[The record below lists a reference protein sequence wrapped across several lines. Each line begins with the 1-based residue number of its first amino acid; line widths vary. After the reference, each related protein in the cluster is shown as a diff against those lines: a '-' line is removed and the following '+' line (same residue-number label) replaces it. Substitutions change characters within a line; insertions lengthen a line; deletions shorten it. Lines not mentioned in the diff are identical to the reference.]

1 MRSWKS
7 LPRAVLVAVVA
18 GALAAAA
25 VPVTASAAAPS
36 HVGSTLE
43 GCKVTTTIVLPNGDG
58 KFICPTAAYTSGN
71 LGKFW
76 NELDLVPF
84 RLTLDAGQAAPATQT
99 YSLAV
104 VLDHEDG
111 TPARPGYDV
120 ISALTLNTALSS
132 AGCNAASDAGQQ
144 TTTDF
149 GGIDKSIYRKIT
161 VTQLQ
166 QTKCVYDYYGR
177 LALGSH
183 LFPGSALHANLAN
196 ENLGTQGIG
205 ASDVSI
211 PVTEILPQELSKDMS
226 ALQDSD
232 HAWSITKGAQPD
244 HVDFTNTCDPANSR
258 TATIAVTINW
268 TKLAATPNGEITVVT
283 HVYAENPAARTITVT
298 ASDNIRSGTTSLHTV
313 TGSPVDVPANTKL
326 LVLTHTTTVPAGTT
340 DLNDIATATYL
351 DKVTSVPVP
360 GSTQAT
366 ASADVQ
372 GSGHTTNQSAVI
384 TDSESIAG
392 AFSYSADSFTPNIG
406 SFDNGYVAGTQT
418 TGQTDWTSSSRTAS
432 GSVTFSKTVYVSAGS
447 SGIGSL
453 SDVAN
458 LTGSDGFTASA
469 DASVALSSA
478 RQATITILKHIPNVL
493 SGDETAS
500 FTFDIIDAADNVVET
515 RTVSFSAGQ
524 TTRSVDVAGLTP
536 GIYTVAE
543 RTTPGWDP
551 QDPVVRNVTTACSS
565 TAEFTN
571 GFGPATASAHKI
583 TQPAR
588 SEANWAMTLTG
599 PGGVTETVDTDAN
612 GDASFTTALVEGDYT
627 ITEGAKSGWTA
638 VGSSGEC
645 SFTVDYPA
653 DADHQFSC
661 TFTNRR
667 PAHAAAIKI
676 TQPAGSEAGWTM
688 TLSGPGAGVGGE
700 AHDTDANGNVTFA
713 TDLQAGGHYTISET
727 NQSGWDAQA
736 PTGSC
741 DFTVAYPADADRTFT
756 CTFTN
761 VQRAHVRVLKT
772 VSGSSDLGGRTFTF
786 QLRSGASPTSVGT
799 ALETQ
804 ALAAANNPVSFST
817 GLIPGATYQMCELL
831 PGIGW
836 MTSLFTDGGFTPNI
850 VNDPLADN
858 SLICH
863 DFTATAGELK
873 TIAVDNTPPPGGL
886 ALTIGYWKNH
896 ASCSSSNGKQKLAL
910 DLVLA
915 SYPIAGGQSTHGV
928 FIGSLYVDTCTEAV
942 RLLNKSTVNAGKKM
956 ASDPAYNMAAQ
967 LMAVELNLQGGAGV
981 CGGLLTYREMAQTLL
996 AKYAFNGTSSY
1007 TSGASKMSAA
1017 DQALANLL
1025 AGKLDDWNNN
1035 TLC

>member
-1 MRSWKS
+1 MRSRKS
-7 LPRAVLVAVVA
+7 SPIAVIVAAV
-18 GALAAAA
+18 LAAAVLPA
-25 VPVTASAAAPS
+25 TAGATAPS

-43 GCKVTTTIVLPNGDG
+43 GCKVTTTITLPNGGGD
-58 KFICPTAAYTSGN
+58 FICPTAAYTSGN

-84 RLTLDAGQAAPATQT
+84 RVTLAAGGAAPATQT

-132 AGCNAASDAGQQ
+132 AGCTAASDAGQQ

-161 VTQLQ
+161 VTQLEN
-166 QTKCVYDYYGR
+166 TKCVYDYYGR

-211 PVTEILPQELSKDMS
+211 PVNEILPQELSKDMS

-244 HVDFTNTCDPANSR
+244 HVDFANTCDPANPR
-258 TATIAVTINW
+258 NAAVAVTITW
-268 TKLAATPNGEITVVT
+268 TKIAATPSGEITVVT
-283 HVYAENPAARTITVT
+283 HVYAENPAARPITVT
-298 ASDNIRSGTTSLHTV
+298 ASDDIRSGTTSLHTV

-326 LVLTHTTTVPAGTT
+326 LVLSHTTTVPAGTT

-351 DKVTSVPVP
+351 DKVTNVAVP
-360 GSTQAT
+360 GSTTAT
-366 ASADVQ
+366 ATATVQ
-372 GSGHTTNQSAVI
+372 GSGRTTNQSAVI

-392 AFSYSADSFTPNIG
+392 SFSYSADSFTPNIG
-406 SFDNGYVAGTQT
+406 SFDNGYVAGTHT
-418 TGQTDWTSSSRTAS
+418 TAQTDWTSSSQTAS
-432 GSVTFSKTVYVSAGS
+432 GSVTFSKTVYVAAGS
-447 SGIGSL
+447 SGIGAL

-493 SGDETAS
+493 SGSETAS
-500 FTFDIIDAADNVVET
+500 FTFDVIDADDNVVET
-515 RTVSFSAGQ
+515 RTVSFAAGE
-524 TTRSVDVAGLTP
+524 TTNSVDVAGLTP
-536 GIYTVAE
+536 GVYTVAE

-583 TQPAR
+583 TQPAG
-588 SEANWAMTLTG
+588 SESGWAMTLTG
-599 PGGVTETVDTDAN
+599 PGGVSETVDTDAS
-612 GDASFTTALVEGDYT
+612 GDASFATALVEGAYT

-645 SFTVDYPA
+645 SFEVNYPA
-653 DADHQFSC
+653 DADRQFSC

-676 TQPAGSEAGWTM
+676 TQPVGAEAGWTM

-700 AHDTDANGNVTFA
+700 SQDTDANGNVAFA
-713 TDLQAGGHYTISET
+713 TDLQAGGQYTITET

-741 DFTVAYPADADRTFT
+741 DFTVDYPADADRTFT

-761 VQRAHVRVLKT
+761 IQRAHVRVSKT
-772 VSGSSDLGGRTFTF
+772 VSGSSDLGGRTFMF
-786 QLRSGASPTSVGT
+786 QLRSGASPTSLGTTLETKALDAAHNPLSFDT
-799 ALETQ
+799 ALV
-804 ALAAANNPVSFST
+804 A
-817 GLIPGATYQMCELL
+817 GATYQMCELL

-836 MTSLFTDGGFTPNI
+836 MTSLFTGGGFTPNV

-873 TIAVDNTPPPGGL
+873 TIEVDNTPPPGGL

-896 ASCSSSNGKQKLAL
+896 ASCSSSSGKQKLAL
-910 DLVLA
+910 DIVLA
-915 SYPIAGGQSTHGV
+915 SFAIASGQSTHGV
-928 FIGSLYVDTCTEAV
+928 FMGALYVDTCSEAV
-942 RLLNKSTVNAGKKM
+942 ALLNKSTLGGKKM

-967 LMAVELNLQGGAGV
+967 LMAVELNLQGGAGA

-1017 DQALANLL
+1017 DQALANFL
-1025 AGKLDDWNNN
+1025 ASKLDDWNNN

>member
-7 LPRAVLVAVVA
+7 APRVVLLAIVAVAIGGAALPAVA
-18 GALAAAA
+18 GA
-25 VPVTASAAAPS
+25 TAPS

-43 GCKVTTTIVLPNGDG
+43 GCKVTTTITLPNGSGD
-58 KFICPTAAYTSGN
+58 FICPTAAYTSGN

-84 RLTLDAGQAAPATQT
+84 RLTLDAGGAAPATQT
-99 YSLAV
+99 YSVAV

-120 ISALTLNTALSS
+120 ISALTLNVALSS
-132 AGCNAASDAGQQ
+132 AGCTAASDAGQQ

-161 VTQLQ
+161 VTQLEN
-166 QTKCVYDYYGR
+166 TTCVYDYYGR

-183 LFPGSALHANLAN
+183 LFPGAALHANLAN

-244 HVDFTNTCDPANSR
+244 HVDFPNTCDPANSR
-258 TATIAVTINW
+258 NATVAVTITW
-268 TKLAATPNGEITVVT
+268 TKLAATPNGEITVIT
-283 HVYAENPAARTITVT
+283 HVYAENPASRTITVT

-313 TGSPVDVPANTKL
+313 TGSAVDVPSNTKL

-351 DKVTSVPVP
+351 DKVTNVPVP

-366 ASADVQ
+366 ASATVQ
-372 GSGHTTNQSAVI
+372 GSGHTTNASAVI
-384 TDSESIAG
+384 TDAESIIG
-392 AFSYSADSFTPNIG
+392 DFDYSADSFSPNVG
-406 SFDNGYVAGTQT
+406 SFQGGYVAGTRT
-418 TGQTDWTSSSRTAS
+418 SAQTDWTSASQTGS
-432 GSVTFSKTVYVSAGS
+432 GSVTFSKTVYVDAGA
-447 SGIGSL
+447 SGAGSL
-453 SDVAN
+453 SDLAA

-469 DASVALSSA
+469 NASVALSAS
-478 RQATITILKHIPNVL
+478 RQATISIVKHIPDVL
-493 SGDETAS
+493 QGSETAA
-500 FTFDIIDAADNVVET
+500 FTFDIVDADDNIVET
-515 RTVSFSAGQ
+515 RTLNFAAGD
-524 TTRSVDVAGLTP
+524 TTKSVDVSGITP
-536 GIYTVAE
+536 GVYTVAE
-543 RTTPGWDP
+543 RQAAGWALP
-551 QDPVVRNVTTACSS
+551 QGPFEVDVTTAC
-565 TAEFTN
+565 TGGAEFTN
-571 GFGPATASAHKI
+571 SFGPATAAAHKI
-583 TQPAR
+583 TQPSG
-588 SEANWAMTLTG
+588 SEGGWTMTLTG
-599 PGGVTETVDTDAN
+599 PNTPSGGETVVTGTN
-612 GDASFTTALVEGDYT
+612 GEAVFTTALEEGDYT
-627 ITEGAKSGWTA
+627 ITETNQAGWTE
-638 VGSSGEC
+638 VGSTGEC

-653 DADHQFSC
+653 DFDRPFSC

-676 TQPAGSEAGWTM
+676 TQPAGSEAGWTV
-688 TLSGPGAGVGGE
+688 TLNGPGAGAGGE
-700 AHDTDANGNVTFA
+700 AHQTDANGNVAFT
-713 TDLQAGGHYTISET
+713 TDLQGGGHYTLTET
-727 NQSGWDAQA
+727 NQSGWDAQTPA
-736 PTGSC
+736 GSC
-741 DFTVAYPADADRTFT
+741 DFAVDYPADANRTFT

-772 VSGSSDLGGRTFTF
+772 VSGSSDLGGRTFMF
-786 QLRSGASPTSVGT
+786 QLRSGASPTAVGT
-799 ALETQ
+799 ALETK
-804 ALAAANNPVSFST
+804 ALDAANNPVSFTT

-836 MTSLFTDGGFTPNI
+836 MTSLFTDGGFTPNV

-896 ASCSSSNGKQKLAL
+896 ASCSSSSGKQKTAL
-910 DLVLA
+910 DTVLA
-915 SYPIAGGQSTHGV
+915 SFPTNGV
-928 FIGSLYVDTCTEAV
+928 LIGALFVDTCGEAV
-942 RLLNKSTVNAGKKM
+942 SLLNKSTLGGKKM
-956 ASDPAYNMAAQ
+956 ASDPAYNLAAQ
-967 LMAVELNLQGGAGV
+967 LMAVELNLQGGAGE
-981 CGGLLTYREMAQTLL
+981 CGGLLTYRDMAQTLL

-1007 TSGASKMSAA
+1007 TSGSSKMTAA
-1017 DQALANLL
+1017 DQALANFL